1 MAHGF
6 AKANQ
11 FEVSVSQSASVITTT
26 IILFNFK
33 FARVLSPRPTT
44 KPNQTKPN
52 QTKPNQMNI
61 IIPTLET
68 ELVNTNPITATHAA
82 PDRSSRYG
90 FISTQEIVDALGE
103 SGYTPRQIQFGK
115 VRREEKRGF
124 QKHIIKFQ
132 HSDIT
137 NIGGEVAP
145 EFVLINSHD
154 GTSSAQLSL
163 GLRVFACLNGLVTGD
178 IFQTLKV
185 YHRNTSVSD
194 FISAANDLRSN
205 VPQLVERVS
214 LFKNKE
220 LTQAATNQYLIDA
233 LSLRYDAPNE
243 ESTYADQREWN
254 TRLFYLNRARRYA
267 DGGTNLW
274 QTFNRVQENLTK
286 GRPGSGIRKLTAPAA
301 DLKVNKQLWNLTE
314 QYLLN

>member
-1 MAHGF
+1 
-6 AKANQ
+6 
-11 FEVSVSQSASVITTT
+11 
-26 IILFNFK
+26 
-33 FARVLSPRPTT
+33 
-44 KPNQTKPN
+44 
-52 QTKPNQMNI
+52 MNI

-90 FISTQEIVDALGE
+90 FISTKEIVDALGE

-132 HSDIT
+132 HRDIASV
-137 NIGGEVAP
+137 GGEFAP

-154 GTSSAQLSL
+154 GTSSAQLSI

-185 YHRNTSVSD
+185 YHRNTSVGD
-194 FISAANDLRSN
+194 FISAANDLREN
-205 VPQLVERVS
+205 VPQLVERVQ
-214 LFKNKE
+214 LFKQKE
-220 LTQAATNQYLIDA
+220 LTPATQQQYLIDA
-233 LSLRYDAPNE
+233 LKLRYDQPE
-243 ESTYADQREWN
+243 VDADRADRREWD

-267 DGGTNLW
+267 DSGTNLW

>member
-1 MAHGF
+1 
-6 AKANQ
+6 
-11 FEVSVSQSASVITTT
+11 
-26 IILFNFK
+26 
-33 FARVLSPRPTT
+33 
-44 KPNQTKPN
+44 
-52 QTKPNQMNI
+52 MNI
-61 IIPTLET
+61 IIPSLEI
-68 ELVNTNPITATHAA
+68 VNENPIEATHASST
-82 PDRSSRYG
+82 RSTRYG
-90 FISTQEIVDALGE
+90 FISTQEIVNALGE
-103 SGYTPRQIQFGK
+103 SGYEPRQIQYGK
-115 VRREEKRGF
+115 VRKDENKGF

-132 HSDIT
+132 HREIA

-185 YHRNTSVSD
+185 YHRNTDVNS
-194 FISAANDLRSN
+194 FITAANELRSN
-205 VPQLVERVS
+205 VPQLVERVE
-214 LFKNKE
+214 LFRQKQ
-220 LTQAATNQYLIDA
+220 LTDASQKQYLIDA
-233 LSLRYDAPNE
+233 LKLRYDQPEADGE
-243 ESTYADQREWN
+243 YADRREWE

-286 GRPGSGIRKLTAPAA
+286 GRPGSGIRKLSAPAA

>member
-1 MAHGF
+1 
-6 AKANQ
+6 
-11 FEVSVSQSASVITTT
+11 
-26 IILFNFK
+26 
-33 FARVLSPRPTT
+33 
-44 KPNQTKPN
+44 
-52 QTKPNQMNI
+52 MNI

-82 PDRSSRYG
+82 PTRSTRYG

-103 SGYTPRQIQFGK
+103 SGYTPRQIQYGK
-115 VRREEKRGF
+115 VRRDENKGF

-132 HSDIT
+132 HTDLT

-233 LSLRYDAPNE
+233 LSLRYDAPTE

-301 DLKVNKQLWNLTE
+301 DLKVNKQLWNLSE
-314 QYLLN
+314 QYLLNN

>member
-1 MAHGF
+1 
-6 AKANQ
+6 
-11 FEVSVSQSASVITTT
+11 
-26 IILFNFK
+26 
-33 FARVLSPRPTT
+33 
-44 KPNQTKPN
+44 
-52 QTKPNQMNI
+52 MNI
-61 IIPTLET
+61 IIPSLEI
-68 ELVNTNPITATHAA
+68 VNENPITAVHAA
-82 PDRSSRYG
+82 PTRSTRYG
-90 FISTQEIVDALGE
+90 FISTQEIVNALGE
-103 SGYTPRQIQFGK
+103 SGYEPRQIQYGK
-115 VRREEKRGF
+115 VRKDENRGF

-132 HSDIT
+132 HRDIT

-185 YHRNTSVSD
+185 YHRNTDVNH
-194 FISAANDLRSN
+194 FITAANELRSN
-205 VPQLVERVS
+205 VPQLVERVE
-214 LFKNKE
+214 LFRQKE
-220 LTQAATNQYLIDA
+220 LTDASQKQYLIDA
-233 LSLRYDAPNE
+233 LKLRYDQPE
-243 ESTYADQREWN
+243 ADGEYLDRREWE

-286 GRPGSGIRKLTAPAA
+286 GRPGSGIRKLSAPAA

-314 QYLLN
+314 QYLLNN

>member
-1 MAHGF
+1 
-6 AKANQ
+6 
-11 FEVSVSQSASVITTT
+11 
-26 IILFNFK
+26 
-33 FARVLSPRPTT
+33 
-44 KPNQTKPN
+44 
-52 QTKPNQMNI
+52 MNI
-61 IIPTLET
+61 IIPNLEV
-68 ELVNTNPITATHAA
+68 VNENPITAVHAA
-82 PDRSSRYG
+82 PTRSTRYG
-90 FISTQEIVDALGE
+90 FISTQEIVNALGE
-103 SGYTPRQIQFGK
+103 SGYEPRQIQYGK
-115 VRREEKRGF
+115 VRKDENRGF

-132 HSDIT
+132 HRDIT

-185 YHRNTSVSD
+185 YHRNTDVNS
-194 FISAANDLRSN
+194 FITAANELRSN
-205 VPQLVERVS
+205 VPQLVERVE
-214 LFKNKE
+214 LFRQKE
-220 LTQAATNQYLIDA
+220 LTDASQKQYLIDA
-233 LSLRYDAPNE
+233 LKLRYDQPE
-243 ESTYADQREWN
+243 ADGEYLDRREWE

-286 GRPGSGIRKLTAPAA
+286 GRPGSGIRKLSAPAA

-314 QYLLN
+314 NYLLNN

>member
-1 MAHGF
+1 
-6 AKANQ
+6 
-11 FEVSVSQSASVITTT
+11 
-26 IILFNFK
+26 
-33 FARVLSPRPTT
+33 
-44 KPNQTKPN
+44 
-52 QTKPNQMNI
+52 MNI
-61 IIPTLET
+61 IIPNLEI
-68 ELVNTNPITATHAA
+68 VNENPVTATHAA

-90 FISTQEIVDALGE
+90 FISTQEIVNALGE
-103 SGYTPRQIQFGK
+103 SGYTPSQIQYGK

-132 HSDIT
+132 HSDLT
-137 NIGGEVAP
+137 NIQGEVAP

-154 GTSSAQLSL
+154 GTSSAQLSI
-163 GLRVFACLNGLVTGD
+163 GLRVFACMNGLVTGD

-214 LFKNKE
+214 LFKQKE

-233 LSLRYDAPNE
+233 LSLRYDAPTE
-243 ESTYADQREWN
+243 ESTYADIREWN
-254 TRLFYLNRARRYA
+254 TRLFYLNRSRRYA

-274 QTFNRVQENLTK
+274 NTFNRVQENLTK

>member
-1 MAHGF
+1 
-6 AKANQ
+6 
-11 FEVSVSQSASVITTT
+11 
-26 IILFNFK
+26 
-33 FARVLSPRPTT
+33 
-44 KPNQTKPN
+44 
-52 QTKPNQMNI
+52 MNI

-68 ELVNTNPITATHAA
+68 ELVNTNPIAATHAA

-103 SGYTPRQIQFGK
+103 SGYTPRQIQYGK
-115 VRREEKRGF
+115 VRKDENRGF

-194 FISAANDLRSN
+194 FIAAANDLRSN

-214 LFKNKE
+214 LFKQKE

-243 ESTYADQREWN
+243 ESTLADEREWN
-254 TRLFYLNRARRYA
+254 TRLWYLNRARRYA

-274 QTFNRVQENLTK
+274 HTFNRVQENLTK